1 MAQQKQDEL
10 SIVKEIPNTFAPQLP
25 PDKEPRHRATEK
37 MNQFSTIILKKMPR
51 MGMLVVAHSL
61 DGLTTD

>member
-25 PDKEPRHRATEK
+25 PDKEPRQRATEK
-37 MNQFSTIILKKMPR
+37 MNQFSTIILKKN
-51 MGMLVVAHSL
+51 AA
-61 DGLTTD
+61 DGYAGSRAQS